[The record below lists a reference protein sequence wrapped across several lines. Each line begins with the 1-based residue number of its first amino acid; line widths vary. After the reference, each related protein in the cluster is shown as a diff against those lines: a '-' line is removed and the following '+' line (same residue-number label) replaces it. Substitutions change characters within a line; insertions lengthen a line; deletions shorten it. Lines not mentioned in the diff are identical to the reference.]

1 MAPLGRYAPW
11 FHRSSANE
19 PFSYRA
25 WKWLVQKRSSVGWSS
40 DLFDRIERTDWDLL
54 IVLDAC
60 RFDALS
66 EVADCAVV
74 ERAVSPVSATPDFL
88 QRGAERD
95 LFGDA
100 TYVSANPQTRKYDPV
115 PRGELVDVSERG
127 WDDYLATVPP
137 DVVYDEALSRLKEGT
152 PVVAHT
158 LQPHFPHICQVGE
171 SVVPVPGGYHPE
183 QVDQEIEGQLKMQ
196 RALASGTGSLD
207 AASRSYAVATQF
219 AWDRA
224 LEATVEALETGHTV
238 CVTADHG
245 ELFGEWGLVEHP
257 VGVRVEELVEVPWVA
272 FEPREE
278 SEGDEPP
285 PVSERLSAL
294 GYVE

>member
-11 FHRSSANE
+11 FHRSSAKE

-25 WKWLVQKRSSVGWSS
+25 WKWLAQKRSSVGWSS
-40 DLFDRIERTDWDLL
+40 DLFARIERTDWDLL
-54 IVLDAC
+54 VVLDAC
-60 RFDALS
+60 RFDTLS

-74 ERAVSPVSATPDFL
+74 DCAVSPVSATPDFL
-88 QRGAERD
+88 QGAAQRD

-115 PRGELVDVSERG
+115 PSGELVDVSERG

-137 DVVYDEALSRLKEGT
+137 DVVYDEALDHLENGSS
-152 PVVAHT
+152 VVAHT
-158 LQPHFPHICQVGE
+158 LQPHFPHICQVGD

-183 QVDQEIEGQLKMQ
+183 QIDREIEGQLKMQ

-207 AASRSYAVATQF
+207 AASRSYDVATQF

-224 LEATVEALETGHTV
+224 LGATVEALEGGYTV
-238 CVTADHG
+238 CITSDHG

-257 VGVRVEELVEVPWVA
+257 VGVRVKRLVEVPWVT
-272 FEPREE
+272 FEPREDRGG
-278 SEGDEPP
+278 SEAPS
-285 PVSERLSAL
+285 VSERLSAL